1 MGTCRVIKKGKT
13 MFKKIL
19 VALAVDGKEKN
30 IVETAFQLAKQL
42 NSEVSFI
49 RVNHEFAGE
58 MSMMM
63 DSPKEITKEMIL
75 EEINGYGFGESL
87 NSENIIVL
95 KAAKVDEAIAEK
107 CSEYDLL
114 VLGHR
119 KMHDLK
125 ASIIDSD
132 DEKIAN
138 ESTCP
143 VLIIDK

>member
-1 MGTCRVIKKGKT
+1 

-19 VALAVDGKEKN
+19 VALSGDGREKN
-30 IVETAFQLAKQL
+30 VVETAVQLAEQINAEL
-42 NSEVSFI
+42 SFI
-49 RVNHEFAGE
+49 RVNHEYAGE

-63 DSPKEITKEMIL
+63 DSPEEITKEMIL
-75 EEINGYGFGESL
+75 EEIKGYGFGDAVDPD
-87 NSENIIVL
+87 NIMAL
-95 KAAKVDEAIAEK
+95 KAEKVDEAIAEK

-119 KMHDLK
+119 KVIDIK
-125 ASIIDSD
+125 ASLTDSD

-138 ESTCP
+138 ETTCP

>member
-1 MGTCRVIKKGKT
+1 

-19 VALAVDGKEKN
+19 VALSGDGREKN
-30 IVETAFQLAKQL
+30 VVETAVHLAEQINAEL
-42 NSEVSFI
+42 SFI
-49 RVNHEFAGE
+49 RVNHEYAGE

-63 DSPKEITKEMIL
+63 DSPEEITKEMIL
-75 EEINGYGFGESL
+75 EEIKGYGFGDAVDPD
-87 NSENIIVL
+87 NIMAL
-95 KAAKVDEAIAEK
+95 KAEKVDEAIAEK

-119 KMHDLK
+119 KVNDIK
-125 ASIIDSD
+125 ASLTDSD

-138 ESTCP
+138 ETTCP

>member
-1 MGTCRVIKKGKT
+1 

-19 VALAVDGKEKN
+19 VALSGDGREKN
-30 IVETAFQLAKQL
+30 VVETAVQLAEQINAEL
-42 NSEVSFI
+42 SFI
-49 RVNHEFAGE
+49 RVNHEYAGE

-63 DSPKEITKEMIL
+63 DSPEEITKEMIL
-75 EEINGYGFGESL
+75 EEIKGYGFGDAVDPD
-87 NSENIIVL
+87 NIMAL
-95 KAAKVDEAIAEK
+95 KAEKVDEAIAEK

-119 KMHDLK
+119 KVNDIK
-125 ASIIDSD
+125 ASLTDSD

-138 ESTCP
+138 ETTCP